1 MAIQMLD
8 EKQDWYHEYVIE
20 QSLKQQNEDDDYWG
34 SDDDDDGPKEDSF
47 VKKRY
52 DEMFSLLRTA
62 LANIKVSKK
71 PVLRV

>member
-47 VKKRY
+47 VN
-52 DEMFSLLRTA
+52 A
-62 LANIKVSKK
+62 L
-71 PVLRV
+71 